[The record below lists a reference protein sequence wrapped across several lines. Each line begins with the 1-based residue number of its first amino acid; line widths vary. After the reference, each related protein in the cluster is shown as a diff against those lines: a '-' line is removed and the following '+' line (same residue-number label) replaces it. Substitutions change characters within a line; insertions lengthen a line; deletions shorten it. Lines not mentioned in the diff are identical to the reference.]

1 MAFDDP
7 EFQRQWERQRAA
19 AEYRQ
24 EQLGD
29 RLRRASATEAG
40 GEFLVAAEWYD
51 QARWLVSSPHERA
64 IFRTRASQMRRLAK
78 NGGDYDLLAH
88 L

>member
-7 EFQRQWERQRAA
+7 EFQSQWERQRAA

-24 EQLGD
+24 AQLGD
-29 RLRRASATEAG
+29 LLRRASAAETV

-51 QARWLVSSPHERA
+51 QAIRLVVA
-64 IFRTRASQMRRLAK
+64 ARTRHLPHLASQMRRLAK
-78 NGGDYDLLAH
+78 NGGNYDALAH
-88 L
+88 R

>member
-24 EQLGD
+24 AQLSD
-29 RLRRASATEAG
+29 RLRRASAAEQG

-51 QARWLVSSPHERA
+51 QARWLVSSPHERD

-78 NGGDYDLLAH
+78 NGGNYDALAH
-88 L
+88 R

>member
-24 EQLGD
+24 AQLSD
-29 RLRRASATEAG
+29 RLQRAVAAERE
-40 GEFLVAAEWYD
+40 GEFLVAAEWYE
-51 QARWLVSSPHERA
+51 QARWLVSSPHERG

-78 NGGDYDLLAH
+78 NGGDRDALAH
-88 L
+88 R